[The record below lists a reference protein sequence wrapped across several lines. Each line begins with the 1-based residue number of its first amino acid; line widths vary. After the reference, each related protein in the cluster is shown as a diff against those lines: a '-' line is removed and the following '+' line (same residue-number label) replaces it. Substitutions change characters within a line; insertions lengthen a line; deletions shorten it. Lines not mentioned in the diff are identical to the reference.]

1 MGKYEMFPEKKKTE
15 NDVLCEIEAFCTR
28 DKAYFNSHVLNSI
41 CTEPLGI
48 AKQAYMKAINTNLG
62 DMRLFPGARSLEE
75 ELLHLLGSL
84 LQNAEAAGS
93 IVSGG
98 TEANLLAMFVA
109 KQRSAKV
116 VNPEIIV
123 PESIHFSVVKASMLL
138 GVKLVTVEL
147 DQNFRAKPQQIEQS
161 ITEHTIAVFA
171 TAGTSETGAIDPI
184 PEINEICMKHNLYL
198 HVDAASGG
206 FIIPF
211 AREAG
216 ESKPSFDFS
225 LEAVM
230 SITVDPHK
238 YGLAVIPAGFI
249 LFRNKELQNLI
260 HFESFFTGTPNHKT
274 FIGTRSAAG
283 AASAYAVIKHL
294 GRAGFVEITKH
305 YFHLKRETLK
315 MLEQKNIETLGEAD
329 LNILLIKSSHPEETM
344 KKLERLG
351 WYVSVSKRLKAIRIV
366 LHCHNT
372 AEELK
377 EFTDILAQL
386 EKCEK

>member
-1 MGKYEMFPEKKKTE
+1 MGRYEMFPENGKAE
-15 NDVLCEIEAFCTR
+15 IDVLREIEAYCSM
-28 DKAYFNSHVLNSI
+28 DKAYSNSHVLNSI

-48 AKQAYMKAINTNLG
+48 AKQAYMKAISTNLG

-75 ELLHLLGSL
+75 EFLHLLGSL
-84 LQNAEAAGS
+84 LQNEDAAGS

-109 KQRSAKV
+109 KQRAEV
-116 VNPEIIV
+116 ETPEIIV
-123 PESIHFSVVKASMLL
+123 PESIHFSVIKASVLL
-138 GVKLVTVEL
+138 GVKLVTVEQ
-147 DQNFRAKPQQIEQS
+147 DQNFRAIPQQIEQN

-184 PEINEICMKHNLYL
+184 PEINEICMKHNLYF

-211 AREAG
+211 AKEAG
-216 ESKPSFDFS
+216 ESKPQFDFS
-225 LEAVM
+225 LGAVM
-230 SITVDPHK
+230 SITIDPHK

-249 LFRNKELQNLI
+249 LFRNKELQDLI
-260 HFESFFTGTPNHKT
+260 DFESFFVGTPNHKT

-283 AASAYAVIKHL
+283 VASAYAVIKHL
-294 GRAGFVEITKH
+294 GRTGFVEIVKY
-305 YFHLKRETLK
+305 YFQMKRAMLK

-329 LNILLIKSSHPEETM
+329 LNILMIKSIHPEKTM
-344 KKLERLG
+344 KNLEQLG
-351 WYVSVSKRLKAIRIV
+351 WYVSVSKRWKAIRIV

-372 AEELK
+372 VEELK
-377 EFTDILAQL
+377 EFVDILAQL
-386 EKCEK
+386 EKCEEL

>member
-1 MGKYEMFPEKKKTE
+1 MGRYEMFPEKGKTE
-15 NDVLCEIEAFCTR
+15 NDVLCEIEAYCAK
-28 DKAYFNSHVLNSI
+28 DKAYSNSHVLNSI

-75 ELLHLLGSL
+75 ELLHLFGSL
-84 LQNAEAAGS
+84 LQNEDVAGS

-109 KQRSAKV
+109 KQRAAEVKH
-116 VNPEIIV
+116 PEIIV
-123 PESIHFSVVKASMLL
+123 PESIHFSVVKAGVLL

-147 DQNFRAKPQQIEQS
+147 DQNFRAIPQQIEQS

-211 AREAG
+211 AKEAG
-216 ESKPSFDFS
+216 ELKPQFDFS
-225 LEAVM
+225 LGAVM
-230 SITVDPHK
+230 SMTVDPHK

-249 LFRNKELQNLI
+249 LFRNKELQDFI
-260 HFESFFTGTPNHKT
+260 HFESFFVGTPNHKT

-283 AASAYAVIKHL
+283 VASTYAVIKHL
-294 GRAGFVEITKH
+294 GRTGFVEKAKY
-305 YFHLKRETLK
+305 YFQLKREMLK

-329 LNILLIKSSHPEETM
+329 LNILIIKSIHPKETL
-344 KKLERLG
+344 KKLEQLG

-372 AEELK
+372 VEELK
-377 EFTDILAQL
+377 EFVDILVQL
-386 EKCEK
+386 EKCEE